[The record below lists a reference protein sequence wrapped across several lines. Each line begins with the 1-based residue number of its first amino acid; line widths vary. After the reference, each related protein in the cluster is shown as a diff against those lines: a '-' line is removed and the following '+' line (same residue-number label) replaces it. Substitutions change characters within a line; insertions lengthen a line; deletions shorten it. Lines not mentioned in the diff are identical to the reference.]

1 MHRWTG
7 IQYKRPE
14 MADLRIKIGS
24 LELRNPVI
32 LASGTCGYG
41 AELEDFMSMD
51 QLGGIIVKGTTLEHR
66 EGNAYPRMAETASGM
81 LNAVGL
87 QNKGIDYFE
96 TNIYPQLAEY
106 DTHVIVNVNGN
117 TVEDYVDLSRRI
129 SSLDAIHAIELN
141 ISCPNVKRGGM
152 IFGTNPGSAREVIS
166 AVRKV
171 YDKTLIVKLSPNVTD
186 VTEFARISQE
196 EGADAV
202 SLVNTLLGMA
212 IDARTMRPKLSTV
225 TGGLSGPA
233 IKPVALRM
241 VWQTARAVTIPV
253 IGLGG
258 IMNTDDALEF
268 IMAGATAVQ
277 IGTASFI
284 EPRTATMVVQGI
296 NSFLDKKDFDS
307 VGRITGIINRN

>member
-1 MHRWTG
+1 
-7 IQYKRPE
+7 

-24 LELRNPVI
+24 LEFRNPVI

-41 AELEDFMSMD
+41 AELADFMDLS
-51 QLGGIIVKGTTLEHR
+51 QLGGIIVKGTTLEPR
-66 EGNAYPRMAETASGM
+66 EGNPYPRMAETASGM

-96 TNIYPQLAEY
+96 QTIYPQLAGY

-117 TVEDYVDLSRRI
+117 TVEDYVELSSRI
-129 SSLDAIHAIELN
+129 DRLDAIPAIELN

-152 IFGTNPGSAREVIS
+152 IFGTNPASAREVIA

-171 YDKTLIVKLSPNVTD
+171 YSKTLIVKLSPNVTD
-186 VTEFARISQE
+186 ITEFARISQE
-196 EGADAV
+196 EGAEAV

-241 VWQTARAVTIPV
+241 VWQTARAVSIPV

-258 IMNTDDALEF
+258 IMNAEDALEF
-268 IMAGATAVQ
+268 IMAGAAAVQ
-277 IGTASFI
+277 IGTASYI
-284 EPRTATMVVQGI
+284 DPRTAVKVVRGI
-296 NSFLDKKDFDS
+296 ESFLSERDFDS
-307 VGRITGIINRN
+307 VSRIGGIINRI

>member
-1 MHRWTG
+1 
-7 IQYKRPE
+7 

-24 LELRNPVI
+24 LEFRNPVI

-41 AELEDFMSMD
+41 AELDDFIDMS
-51 QLGGIIVKGTTLEHR
+51 QLGGIIVKGTTLEPR
-66 EGNAYPRMAETASGM
+66 EGNACPRMAETASGM

-96 TNIYPQLAEY
+96 KEIYPHLAEY
-106 DTHVIVNVNGN
+106 DTHVIVNVNGS
-117 TVEDYVDLSRRI
+117 TIEDYVELSRR
-129 SSLDAIHAIELN
+129 LDKLDSIAAIELN
-141 ISCPNVKRGGM
+141 ISCPNVKQGGM
-152 IFGTNPGSAREVIS
+152 IFGTNPASAREVIA

-171 YDKTLIVKLSPNVTD
+171 YRKTLIVKLSPNVTD
-186 VTEFARISQE
+186 ITEFARISEE
-196 EGADAV
+196 EGAEAV

-212 IDARTMRPKLSTV
+212 IDVRTMRPKLSTV

-241 VWQTARAVTIPV
+241 VWQAARAVKIPV

-268 IMAGATAVQ
+268 MMAGATAIQV
-277 IGTASFI
+277 GTASFI
-284 EPRTATMVVQGI
+284 EPRTAIQVVNGI
-296 NSFLDKKDFDS
+296 NNFLVEKKFDS
-307 VGRITGIINRN
+307 VSRIIGMINRI